1 MALKVD
7 QMTSEI
13 ERRKFLEKKVQVYVK
28 SLILQNQKAKDYLEN
43 LADSSQETQ
52 KSKVTKFLTELE

>member
-1 MALKVD
+1 MALKVN

-28 SLILQNQKAKDYLEN
+28 SLILQNQKAKEYLEN
-43 LADSSQETQ
+43 WANSSEEPQ
-52 KSKVTKFLTELE
+52 KSKIANFLTELE

>member
-1 MALKVD
+1 
-7 QMTSEI
+7 MTSEI